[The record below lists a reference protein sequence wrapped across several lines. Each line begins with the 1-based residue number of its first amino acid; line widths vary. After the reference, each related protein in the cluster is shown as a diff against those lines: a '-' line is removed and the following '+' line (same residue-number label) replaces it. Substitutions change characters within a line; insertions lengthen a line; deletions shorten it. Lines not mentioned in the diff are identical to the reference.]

1 MTAAGDFRKADVI
14 LDNLNEYYKKNLLS
28 NDVKSL
34 LFEIKK
40 NHCIKRTIKI

>member
-1 MTAAGDFRKADVI
+1 MDLRKENFENAAVLI

-28 NDVKSL
+28 NDVKNL

-40 NHCIKRTIKI
+40 NHISPS